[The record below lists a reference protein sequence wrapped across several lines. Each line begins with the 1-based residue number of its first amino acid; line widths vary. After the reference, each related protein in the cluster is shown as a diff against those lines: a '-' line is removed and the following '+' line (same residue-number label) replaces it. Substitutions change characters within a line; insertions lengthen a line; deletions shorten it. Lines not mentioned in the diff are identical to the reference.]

1 MTRIFECNQCFA
13 RSNLCSP
20 NVYKPFLESG
30 FNLDEVSA
38 KYGNFFL
45 SEAEKIADKSF
56 PELTA
61 SMYMEYTKSGNRSIF
76 ESAYFGRRNMTITF
90 LLAELCENKGR
101 FTDKLID
108 GIWHI
113 LEESTWVIPAHNEP
127 NKQGSSAILPDA
139 FFTNDDDDFVKHI
152 DLFSAATGST
162 IAWIYYFAK
171 DILDKKTPIISNRM
185 LSQLKH
191 RILHPFY
198 SYNHDW
204 WMGIT
209 RKNLINWTPWIISN
223 VLPVIAIC
231 ENDMKKREDGM
242 QKCMDILDRYT
253 ICYSPDGA
261 CDEGANYW
269 SASAGC
275 YFDCLEQLYDISG
288 GKINLFDNEFVNK
301 MCSSIT
307 DYVISD
313 NLYINF
319 ADASPRVGQD
329 YRMIYRMGE
338 RLHSSL
344 LKGFANS
351 VKNDSMGISSFY
363 LYRFFK
369 NLTVNETENIPFV
382 PRDKAWYPNL
392 QIAVSRDLKNGLFLA
407 IKGGHNNEGGHNH
420 NDTGSFILYQNTT
433 PVIIDAGVGEYR
445 KETFNSQRYTI
456 WTMQG
461 GYHNL
466 PVINA
471 IEQMVGENY
480 HAKVK
485 EYNESTG
492 RLILDL
498 TEAYPLDAEISSYER
513 EAFLENGVM
522 ILRDNLSLKNS
533 HFVEFHFLT
542 LDEPSL
548 CENSVV
554 FKSGQRMEFDPS
566 LTYSSE
572 PVFLDKKLSSQWG
585 SDCLYRIKLSCNI
598 KNKIFT
604 FKVFPA

>member
-1 MTRIFECNQCFA
+1 MNDLFKA
-13 RSNLCSP
+13 NLCLSAR
-20 NVYKPFLESG
+20 NVYPRSEYKPFSDCG
-30 FNLDEVSA
+30 FNLKTVSA
-38 KYGNFFL
+38 KYGKYFIN
-45 SEAEKIADKSF
+45 EAEKIMDTSY
-56 PELTA
+56 PEITA
-61 SMYMEYTKSGNRSIF
+61 SMYMEYTRTGNRSIF
-76 ESAYFGRRNMTITF
+76 ESAYFGRRNMTLTF
-90 LLAELCENKGR
+90 LFAELCENNGR

-113 LEESTWVIPAHNEP
+113 LEESTWVIPAHKEP
-127 NKQGSSAILPDA
+127 DKKGYSPILPDA

-171 DILDKKTPIISNRM
+171 DILDKTAPIIRERI

-198 SYNHDW
+198 TYDHDW

-209 RKNLINWTPWIISN
+209 RKNLINWTPWIVSN
-223 VLPVIAIC
+223 ILPVIAIC
-231 ENDMKKREDGM
+231 EDDLSKREAGV

-253 ICYSPDGA
+253 ICYSSDGA
-261 CDEGANYW
+261 CDEGPSYW
-269 SASAGC
+269 GASAGC

-288 GKINLFDNEFVNK
+288 GKINLFSDEFVKK

-319 ADASPRVGQD
+319 ADASPRGTQD
-329 YRMIYRMGE
+329 HRMLYRMGQ
-338 RLHSSL
+338 RLNLSV
-344 LKGFANS
+344 LKGFAS
-351 VKNDSMGISSFY
+351 YLKNDNLGISSFH
-363 LYRFFK
+363 LYRFLK
-369 NLTVNETENIPFV
+369 NLTVTDIENIPFT
-382 PRDKAWYPNL
+382 PRDRAWFSNL
-392 QIAVSRDLKNGLFLA
+392 QIAITRDKQSGLFLA

-420 NDTGSFILYQNTT
+420 NDTGSFILYQNST

-471 IEQMVGENY
+471 IEQLVGENY

-498 TEAYPLDAEISSYER
+498 TEAYPVESEISSYER
-513 EAFLENGVM
+513 EAFLKNGVM

-554 FKSGQRMEFDPS
+554 FKSGQKMEFDPS
-566 LTYSSE
+566 LSYSSE
-572 PVFLDKKLSSQWG
+572 PVLLDKKLSSQWDR
-585 SDCLYRIKLSCNI
+585 DCLYRIKLSCNI